1 MGGQVTNGNGV
12 KRDRY
17 SDRIF
22 NIDRARIEMSAADS
36 PRGTLII
43 WLLVA
48 ILGTNLVQIALQFNE
63 LLILLRP
70 LAQR

>member
-43 WLLVA
+43 WLLIA
-48 ILGTNLVQIALQFNE
+48 ILGTNLIQIALQFNE

>member
-1 MGGQVTNGNGV
+1 MGEQVTNGNGV

-22 NIDRARIEMSAADS
+22 NIDRARIEMSATDG
-36 PRGTLII
+36 PRGALII

>member
-1 MGGQVTNGNGV
+1 MGEQVTNGNGV
-12 KRDRY
+12 NRDRY

-22 NIDRARIEMSAADS
+22 NIDRARIEMSAAEG
-36 PRGTLII
+36 PRGALII
-43 WLLVA
+43 WLLIA
-48 ILGTNLVQIALQFNE
+48 ILGTNLIQIALQFNE

>member
-1 MGGQVTNGNGV
+1 MGEQVTNGNGV

-22 NIDRARIEMSAADS
+22 NIDRARIEMSATDS
-36 PRGTLII
+36 PRGALVI
-43 WLLVA
+43 WLLIA
-48 ILGTNLVQIALQFNE
+48 ILGTNLIQIALQFNE

>member
-1 MGGQVTNGNGV
+1 MGEQVTNGNGV

-22 NIDRARIEMSAADS
+22 NIDRARIEMSAVEG
-36 PRGTLII
+36 PRGTLIV
-43 WLLVA
+43 WLLIA
-48 ILGTNLVQIALQFNE
+48 ILGTNLIQIALQFNE

>member
-1 MGGQVTNGNGV
+1 MGEQVNNGNGV

-22 NIDRARIEMSAADS
+22 NIDRARIEMSAVEG
-36 PRGTLII
+36 PRGTLIV
-43 WLLVA
+43 WLLIA
-48 ILGTNLVQIALQFNE
+48 ILGTNLIQIALQFNE